1 MDYMDNNYLH
11 LYLGLT
17 RTELKRRLELGLID
31 SKAIQ
36 SQIAD
41 YSLDLKLN
49 ALTEQWLADH
59 QREQIETD
67 DIEMI
72 NDTENKSENKTDKA
86 SDLQ

>member
-1 MDYMDNNYLH
+1 MDFMDNKYLH

-17 RTELKRRLELGLID
+17 KTELKRRLELGLID

-36 SQIAD
+36 NQISD

-49 ALTEQWLADH
+49 ALTEQWLSDN

-67 DIEMI
+67 DIEM
-72 NDTENKSENKTDKA
+72 DAPVDSEK
-86 SDLQ
+86 

>member
-1 MDYMDNNYLH
+1 MDNNYLH

-17 RTELKRRLELGLID
+17 RNELKRRLELGLID
-31 SKAIQ
+31 SKAIK

-59 QREQIETD
+59 QREQVETNSID
-67 DIEMI
+67 MKM
-72 NDTENKSENKTDKA
+72 DTKNKSENMTDKD
-86 SDLQ
+86 SELQ

>member
-1 MDYMDNNYLH
+1 MDTNYLH

-31 SKAIQ
+31 SKAIE
-36 SQIAD
+36 SQVSD

-67 DIEMI
+67 DIEMKI
-72 NDTENKSENKTDKA
+72 DTENKSENKTDKA

>member
-1 MDYMDNNYLH
+1 MDTNYLH

-36 SQIAD
+36 SQISD

-49 ALTEQWLADH
+49 ALTEQWLSDH
-59 QREQIETD
+59 QREQIEND
-67 DIEMI
+67 DVEMKIE
-72 NDTENKSENKTDKA
+72 TENKTDKA
-86 SDLQ
+86 SDIQ

>member
-1 MDYMDNNYLH
+1 MDTNYLH

-49 ALTEQWLADH
+49 ALTEQWLVDH

-67 DIEMI
+67 DIEMTI
-72 NDTENKSENKTDKA
+72 DTENKSEIMTDKA
-86 SDLQ
+86 SDIQ

>member
-1 MDYMDNNYLH
+1 MDNNYLH

-31 SKAIQ
+31 SKAMQ

>member
-1 MDYMDNNYLH
+1 MDTNYLH

-31 SKAIQ
+31 SKALE

-59 QREQIETD
+59 QREQIESD
-67 DIEMI
+67 DIEMARD
-72 NDTENKSENKTDKA
+72 NDNKSENKTDKV

>member
-1 MDYMDNNYLH
+1 METKYLH

-17 RTELKRRLELGLID
+17 KTELKRRLELGLID
-31 SKAIQ
+31 SKAIE

-49 ALTEQWLADH
+49 ALTEQWLSDH
-59 QREQIETD
+59 QREQIESD
-67 DIEMI
+67 NVELDFKNES
-72 NDTENKSENKTDKA
+72 ENKSQNKTDKA

>member
-1 MDYMDNNYLH
+1 MDNNYLH

>member
-1 MDYMDNNYLH
+1 MNSKYLH

-31 SKAIQ
+31 SKALE
-36 SQIAD
+36 SQISD

-49 ALTEQWLADH
+49 ALTEQWLSDH
-59 QREQIETD
+59 QREQIEND
-67 DIEMI
+67 DIELEM
-72 NDTENKSENKTDKA
+72 DTQYKSENKTDKA

>member
-1 MDYMDNNYLH
+1 MDNNYLH

-31 SKAIQ
+31 SKAMQ

-49 ALTEQWLADH
+49 ALTEQWLVDH

-67 DIEMI
+67 DIEMTL
-72 NDTENKSENKTDKA
+72 DTENKSENKTDKA

>member
-1 MDYMDNNYLH
+1 MDNNYLH

-31 SKAIQ
+31 SKAIE

-59 QREQIETD
+59 QREQIEID
-67 DIEMI
+67 DIEMTI
-72 NDTENKSENKTDKA
+72 DTENKSENKTDKA
-86 SDLQ
+86 SDFQ

>member
-1 MDYMDNNYLH
+1 MNTNYLH

-31 SKAIQ
+31 SKAIE
-36 SQIAD
+36 SQISD

-59 QREQIETD
+59 KREQIETD
-67 DIEMI
+67 DVELKTI
-72 NDTENKSENKTDKA
+72 TDKA

>member
-1 MDYMDNNYLH
+1 MDLMDNNYLH

-41 YSLDLKLN
+41 YCLDLKLN

-67 DIEMI
+67 DIEMTI
-72 NDTENKSENKTDKA
+72 DTENKSENKTDKA

>member
-1 MDYMDNNYLH
+1 MDTNYLH

-67 DIEMI
+67 DIEMKL
-72 NDTENKSENKTDKA
+72 DTENKSEIKTDKA
-86 SDLQ
+86 SDIQ